1 MNFLGKI
8 LTVSILLMSLIFMM
22 ASVAV
27 YATHRN
33 WRDHSAKLKEQVNS
47 AQNKNRQLE
56 TELAELLNQLTLERA
71 ARASAIAQLETRSQ
85 DLTGQLQ
92 RATTELQKL
101 QSEEAAQIAMLDQA
115 QKAQS
120 GMLSET
126 TRLREDVLKSQQAR
140 DEQFRRAVDLQDLL
154 NKNKIALEAVEQ
166 RDQEL
171 SARVANMKLLMEK
184 GGLDESDALTNV
196 PPKVDGVVTAVRE
209 NNKLVEISLGTDE
222 GLRSGHE
229 LDVFRSGGTY
239 LGRVVIRHTSSD
251 RSVSEVIPDFRRGL
265 IREGDRV
272 ITKVR

>member
-1 MNFLGKI
+1 MNLLGKI
-8 LTVSILLMSLIFMM
+8 LTVSIFVMSLIFMV
-22 ASVAV
+22 ASVSV
-27 YATHRN
+27 FATHRN
-33 WRDHSAKLKEQVNS
+33 WRDLSTKLKEQVS
-47 AQNKNRQLE
+47 TAQRNNEQLE
-56 TELAELLNQLTLERA
+56 TKLAELLNQLTLERA

-120 GMLSET
+120 GILSET
-126 TRLREDVLKSQQAR
+126 TRLRDDVLKSQQAR

-171 SARVANMKLLMEK
+171 SARIANMKLLMER
-184 GGLDESDALTNV
+184 GGLDESDALTDV
-196 PPKVDGVVTAVRE
+196 PPRVDGIVTAVRE